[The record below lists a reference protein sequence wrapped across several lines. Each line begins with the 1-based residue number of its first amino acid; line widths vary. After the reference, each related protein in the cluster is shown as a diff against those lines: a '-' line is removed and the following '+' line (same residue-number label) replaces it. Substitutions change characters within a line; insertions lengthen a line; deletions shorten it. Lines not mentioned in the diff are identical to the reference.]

1 MSSRVITFGK
11 EKRGTL
17 HLINTLPNINYSI
30 EANNG
35 KRDSPD
41 PGAYEVI

>member
-17 HLINTLPNINYSI
+17 SSNNTLPNINYSL

-35 KRDSPD
+35 KKDSPD